1 MTIDLF
7 RYDGKR
13 VVVVGGAT
21 GMGASTARMAADLG
35 AEVVVIDV
43 AEVAYDCAQ
52 SIQADLRKQS
62 EVDAAIEAIGGPVH
76 AVFACAGVADGTRGI
91 MLINFTS
98 QRHLIERMVADNK
111 LVSGGSVAL
120 VSSVAGLGWRKN
132 IEQVKEFL
140 ACGDW
145 ATAAAWTDA
154 HPETDHYGFSKE
166 AINCYVAQQGFPL
179 LSKGIRINAI
189 LPGPT
194 DTPLARANADLWL
207 TFGADYREATNSPT
221 LQPDQMASTMI
232 FLCSA
237 AASGINGVTLLVD
250 QGHVSASL
258 VDSFDA
264 PLVKMIAGEMEFD
277 LAALGF
283 E

>member
-1 MTIDLF
+1 M
-7 RYDGKR
+7 
-13 VVVVGGAT
+13 
-21 GMGASTARMAADLG
+21 
-35 AEVVVIDV
+35 
-43 AEVAYDCAQ
+43 
-52 SIQADLRKQS
+52 
-62 EVDAAIEAIGGPVH
+62 
-76 AVFACAGVADGTRGI
+76 
-91 MLINFTS
+91 
-98 QRHLIERMVADNK
+98 
-111 LVSGGSVAL
+111 
-120 VSSVAGLGWRKN
+120 
-132 IEQVKEFL
+132 KEFL
-140 ACGDW
+140 ASGDW
-145 ATAAAWTDA
+145 ATAAAWTEA
-154 HPETDHYGFSKE
+154 HPKTDNYGFSKE

-179 LSKGIRINAI
+179 LTKGIRINAI

-258 VDSFDA
+258 VDSFEA

>member
-1 MTIDLF
+1 
-7 RYDGKR
+7 
-13 VVVVGGAT
+13 
-21 GMGASTARMAADLG
+21 MGASTARLAVEAG
-35 AEVVVIDV
+35 AEVVVVDV

-52 SIQADLRKQS
+52 SIRADLRNQS
-62 EVDAAIEAIGGPVH
+62 EVDAAIEAIDGPVH
-76 AVFACAGVADGTRGI
+76 AVFACAGVADGTPGI

-98 QRHLIERMVADNK
+98 QRHLIERMVADGK

-120 VSSVAGLGWRKN
+120 ISSVAGLGWRKN
-132 IEQVKEFL
+132 IEQAKDFL
-140 ACGDW
+140 ASADW
-145 ATAAAWTDA
+145 DAAAAWTQA
-154 HPETDHYGFSKE
+154 HPETDTYSFSKE
-166 AINCYVAQQGFPL
+166 VINCYVAQQGFPL
-179 LSKGIRINAI
+179 LTKGIRINAI

-207 TFGADYREATNSPT
+207 TFGADYREATNAPT

-232 FLCSA
+232 FLCSE

-258 VDSFDA
+258 IDAFDA

-277 LAALGF
+277 LAVLGF